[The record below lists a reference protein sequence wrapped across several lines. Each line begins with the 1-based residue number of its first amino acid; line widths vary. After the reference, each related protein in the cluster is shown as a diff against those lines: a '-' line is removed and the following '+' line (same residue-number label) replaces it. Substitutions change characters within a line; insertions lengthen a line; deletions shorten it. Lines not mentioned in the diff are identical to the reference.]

1 MGSTIPDWLLYA
13 RAAMAGK
20 KQHQKKTKVVPAP
33 TPAPAPAPPRR
44 DLRPLIYLAIDE
56 IFVAIYIY
64 VLIAVI
70 PNRHASAFIH
80 LWALPVLLQV
90 MSIGTALAM
99 VSDVKLKRMGW
110 WVAVFAGSGL
120 LLVTVLLIVR
130 VLVSAA
136 FLSGVYG
143 AFGKAAAMSAL
154 IGIALIIEIVAL
166 LPLFQVK
173 YLRTRA
179 GRRTYAMPT

>member
-1 MGSTIPDWLLYA
+1 MLLYA

-20 KQHQKKTKVVPAP
+20 KHRARKVVPAP
-33 TPAPAPAPPRR
+33 TPAAPAPAPVRARR
-44 DLRPLIYLAIDE
+44 DLRPLIYFVLNE
-56 IFVAIYIY
+56 MFVAIYFY
-64 VLIAVI
+64 VLWAVI
-70 PNRHASAFIH
+70 PNRHAGAAIH
-80 LWALPVLLQV
+80 LWALPVLLQA
-90 MSIGTALAM
+90 MAIGTVLGATKGEGA
-99 VSDVKLKRMGW
+99 RRAGW
-110 WVAVFAGSGL
+110 WLAVVAGSGL

-154 IGIALIIEIVAL
+154 IGIALVVELVAL

-173 YLRTRA
+173 YLMTRS
-179 GRRTYAMPT
+179 GRRTYAMNP